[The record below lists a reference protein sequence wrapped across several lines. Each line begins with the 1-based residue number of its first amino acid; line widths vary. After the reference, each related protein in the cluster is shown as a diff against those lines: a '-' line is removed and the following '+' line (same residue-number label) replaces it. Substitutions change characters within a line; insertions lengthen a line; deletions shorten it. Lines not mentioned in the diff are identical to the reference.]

1 MNTLVYLDT
10 ANISYELVSLP
21 NKVHTVEETA
31 LAMDCEPSQILKSLL
46 VQDSQDQSKIA
57 VIIILGTK
65 KLDFKQINKVCG
77 FHDTRLVPMNDVV

>member
-1 MNTLVYLDT
+1 MTTLHYLDT
-10 ANISYELVSLP
+10 ENIPYELINLP

-31 LAMDCEPSQILKSLL
+31 LAMNCEPSQILKSLL
-46 VQDSQDQSKIA
+46 VQDSQDQTKVA